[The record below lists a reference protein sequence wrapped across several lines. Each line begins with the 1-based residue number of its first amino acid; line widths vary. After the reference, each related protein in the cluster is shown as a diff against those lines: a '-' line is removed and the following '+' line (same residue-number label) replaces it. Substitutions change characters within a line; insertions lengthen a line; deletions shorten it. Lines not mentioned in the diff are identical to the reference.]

1 MNIGSHLIAGSGVE
15 FRQFLLDQK
24 TPGTIGTPNGSGQLY
39 FDTTAG
45 TLAPWYYDGTSWM
58 KWLRKDKAEAITQS
72 WDFQIATGTSP
83 ITVTSTTKV
92 TNFNADYLDDY
103 HADSSANANTI
114 AQRYT
119 NGRLKV
125 ADPSDTQDAVNLG
138 YMTAAIAGATDPK
151 AAVLYTTAAALASYN
166 YLSNV
171 LTAVDNGALSVDG
184 QTPAVND
191 RIGVVYETGAYQQYN
206 GIYVVT
212 VVGDG
217 ETQWVMTR
225 SSDADQD
232 SEVTN
237 GLQFWCTAGDTNN
250 GSGWLLTTPD
260 TIILNTTPLTF
271 IQNNGTAQIT
281 AGNGID
287 KTGNELCVLVS
298 GSCTYT
304 PYGVLY
310 HGSSS
315 TLSATAAGTSNTVL
329 HGNTGGAPTWSAVD
343 LTADVSGILPV
354 ANGGTGFNTL
364 AGAGIVTTA
373 GMTTSPN
380 TIPKATG
387 STVLSDST
395 ITDDGTTVSTTSN
408 VCIGTATPVT
418 L

>member
-151 AAVLYTTAAALASYN
+151 AAVLYTTAAALA
-166 YLSNV
+166 
-171 LTAVDNGALSVDG
+171 
-184 QTPAVND
+184 
-191 RIGVVYETGAYQQYN
+191 
-206 GIYVVT
+206 
-212 VVGDG
+212 
-217 ETQWVMTR
+217 
-225 SSDADQD
+225 
-232 SEVTN
+232 
-237 GLQFWCTAGDTNN
+237 
-250 GSGWLLTTPD
+250 
-260 TIILNTTPLTF
+260 
-271 IQNNGTAQIT
+271 
-281 AGNGID
+281 
-287 KTGNELCVLVS
+287 
-298 GSCTYT
+298 
-304 PYGVLY
+304 
-310 HGSSS
+310 
-315 TLSATAAGTSNTVL
+315 
-329 HGNTGGAPTWSAVD
+329 
-343 LTADVSGILPV
+343 
-354 ANGGTGFNTL
+354 
-364 AGAGIVTTA
+364 
-373 GMTTSPN
+373 
-380 TIPKATG
+380 
-387 STVLSDST
+387 
-395 ITDDGTTVSTTSN
+395 
-408 VCIGTATPVT
+408 
-418 L
+418 